1 MHHRQSEGHGRESAG
16 RYHPLRQHQGPR
28 RRDAGVARP
37 ATDGRHVRPNRH
49 ADDDRVGRPDEGD
62 RAMSEEFIGSG
73 WAFPLRTDP
82 TGRIALVSREQE
94 VEESMRL
101 ILGTAIGER
110 PMRPEFGCA
119 IHDYVFARAD
129 TETPARRAAAVRAS
143 LRRWEPRIEVRDVL
157 VSFDT
162 EDSSILYI
170 DIRYAIGETNDPRN
184 LVFPFYVIPPETT

>member
-1 MHHRQSEGHGRESAG
+1 MVRASVASFRRGARRSLPAACRCCSPCHHGR
-16 RYHPLRQHQGPR
+16 HLRAD
-28 RRDAGVARP
+28 RD
-37 ATDGRHVRPNRH
+37 
-49 ADDDRVGRPDEGD
+49 ADDDRIGRPDEGD

-94 VEESMRL
+94 IEESIRL

-119 IHDYVFARAD
+119 IHDY
-129 TETPARRAAAVRAS
+129 
-143 LRRWEPRIEVRDVL
+143 I
-157 VSFDT
+157 FDT

-170 DIRYAIGETNDPRN
+170 DIRYAVGETNDPRN
-184 LVFPFYVIPPETT
+184 LVFPFYVIPPETS